1 MIDDYL
7 LNMKMIDEIN
17 EKWFYIQQKLTGMVI
32 ATSSCETHA
41 RSQAV
46 VVKPQY
52 TDNELWCWDNHHLK
66 NKFTGLVLDI
76 RKGKNKPY
84 YCISLNNNKL
94 KKKNCIGR
102 LRLIEDTEIC
112 LYYKKPQPEAH
123 NQLWATRAITTVSEH
138 PLYKET
144 QASTGLVVYS
154 LSNRDWVLDAI
165 TPEDNLTEDLQKL
178 VLIPYQEVTK
188 SQIWNLIYQ
197 VDMNVNQE
205 PSLIFED
212 SSINSSI
219 IDDGSTSGQVSPVSI
234 ISCDSM
240 EFPHGLSPSKR
251 NSQTSLTNNSRKTS
265 LEDIYLYQPQN
276 ICP

>member
-1 MIDDYL
+1 
-7 LNMKMIDEIN
+7 MIDEIN

-76 RKGKNKPY
+76 RK
-84 YCISLNNNKL
+84 
-94 KKKNCIGR
+94 GR